1 MMASIRTEDR
11 LDGSSNFNNWK
22 ARVIAILEE
31 HNLDHYVITEV
42 DKPNSSAGQASFKR
56 N

>member
-1 MMASIRTEDR
+1 MMASIRAEDR

-31 HNLDHYVITEV
+31 NNIDHYVTTVVAEPTTSV
-42 DKPNSSAGQASFKR
+42 G
-56 N
+56 